1 MSAYVI
7 VHVNVSNPEGYPEYA
22 RQVPAT
28 LAAHG
33 GEFLVRGGE
42 TTVVE
47 GEMPHGRHVVIRFP
61 DRASAEAWYASPEY
75 QRILAIRHA
84 NSQAVMLIAD
94 GFDG

>member
-7 VHVNVSNPEGYPEYA
+7 AHVNVSNPQGYPDYA
-22 RQVPAT
+22 CQVPAS
-28 LAAHG
+28 LEPFG

-47 GEMPHGRHVVIRFP
+47 GDMPHGRHVVIRFP
-61 DRASAEAWYASPEY
+61 DRASAEAWYNSADY
-75 QRILAIRHA
+75 QRILAIRRA
-84 NSQAVMLIAD
+84 NSQGVMLIAD

>member
-7 VHVNVSNPEGYPEYA
+7 VHVNVSNPEAYPEYA
-22 RQVPAT
+22 RQVPAS
-28 LAAHG
+28 LAPFG

-47 GEMPHGRHVVIRFP
+47 GEMPYARHVVIRFP
-61 DRASAEAWYASPEY
+61 DRASAEAWYASPDY
-75 QRILAIRHA
+75 QRILAIRQA